1 MRWGETWLMPSSE
14 QMDEMLNTCAYEWK
28 NINGVDG
35 GLFTGKNGRSIFIP
49 AAGYRSGTSLEENGV
64 WGYCWGVDQNNNPYY
79 IYLNSDEG
87 GYGFNGGDRVSG
99 RSVRPIATEI
109 PVPHLQLSEN
119 SVSLSFDEGYTV
131 EILSGSG
138 SYTVEIDEETV
149 AEVNIEDNKIYI
161 TPREG
166 GSATITVSDTETG
179 ETATIQ
185 LSIDMPPTPFSLSE
199 EMLALEVGET
209 AKVYPND
216 GCGEYT
222 VESSDESVATVEVV
236 SPQGDTEVD
245 TGVDTEVDTD
255 VDTEVDT
262 DVDTEAISAEGI
274 HFLITAAGP
283 GTATITV
290 TDTQSGQTAT
300 VEVTVKKTL
309 QLTPN
314 ELTLVCGEEVS
325 VSVSDGSG
333 DYTAESSDENVVTV
347 SDVDNENGDNV
358 FFVHAVNTG
367 TATITVTDTE
377 SGETA
382 TVEVTVAQ

>member
-1 MRWGETWLMPSSE
+1 
-14 QMDEMLNTCAYEWK
+14 
-28 NINGVDG
+28 
-35 GLFTGKNGRSIFIP
+35 
-49 AAGYRSGTSLEENGV
+49 
-64 WGYCWGVDQNNNPYY
+64 VDQSNNPYY

-87 GYGFNGGDRVSG
+87 WYGFNGGDRVSG

-109 PVPHLQLSEN
+109 PVPHLQLSES

-166 GSATITVSDTETG
+166 GTATITVSDTETG
-179 ETATIQ
+179 ETATIE
-185 LSIDMPPTPFSLSE
+185 LSIDITPTPFSLSE
-199 EMLALEVGET
+199 EILALEVGET

-216 GCGEYT
+216 GCGEYI
-222 VESSDESVATVEVV
+222 VESSDECVATVEVV
-236 SPQGDTEVD
+236 SPQGDTEI
-245 TGVDTEVDTD
+245 DTD
-255 VDTEVDT
+255 VDTEV
-262 DVDTEAISAEGI
+262 ISAEGI

-300 VEVTVKKTL
+300 VEVTVKKPL

-314 ELTLVCGEEVS
+314 ELTLVCGEDVS

-367 TATITVTDTE
+367 TATITVTDME

-382 TVEVTVAQ
+382 TVEVMVTQ